1 MWQKWVKDAADPKRA
16 GHFLDLLA
24 ATSAGSQL
32 KKFSADQIRIIV
44 ALLSG
49 SQALGELL
57 VANPDWLPVLETG
70 RLKFPR
76 RAQGFQREVEG
87 WLKPRLAAR
96 DYTGALTELRCFKQR
111 EMLRIAAR
119 DLARLGNVVEITRE
133 ISDVADVCLNTVWRI
148 CRQQFFEKFGQPCH
162 QDAEG
167 NWQPTE
173 FCVLGMGK
181 LGGQELNYSSDVDVL
196 FLYND
201 EGEVFKEPPAP
212 GKTPRS
218 ALSNHQFFN
227 KLAEAFAAE
236 VSRMTAEGFL
246 FRVDLRLRPEGDAG
260 PLARSLESYENYYAQ
275 WGQTWE
281 RMMLIKARYVAGDE
295 GLAAEFLEMIQS
307 FRFPPLLSADVL
319 REVAAV
325 KDRIE
330 REVVRAEELER
341 NVKLG
346 RGGIREIEFVVQS
359 LQILHAGRLP
369 FLQTAQT
376 LPCLAK
382 LAQYKLLAEK
392 EAKQLDAAYRFLRD
406 VEHRLQMEENQQ
418 THTIPEDRPARLRLA
433 RLMSFKSLEEFEAA
447 LKTHTGNVRRVY
459 DQMLKAETAK
469 PAEAILPEEF
479 EGAEAD
485 WKDLLA
491 AHSFRDPETAVRL
504 LKEFAEGPG
513 YVHVSPHTTELV
525 RQLIL
530 KFLAL
535 CPKKSRTGFPPS
547 RRAKAP
553 LRRDGGQPVSISKTT
568 EKDGDR
574 RDACPTLSDPDR
586 VLTRLESFIEA
597 YGTRTALFEM
607 WNSNPPAFELL
618 LLLFDRSEFL
628 AEVAIRTPDLVD
640 DLVNSDRLRQ
650 HKTAPE
656 ILKDLRYGLADEDQ
670 FLWLRRYH
678 EAELMRLG
686 LRDILGLTNFERNLE
701 ELSAL
706 ADACLQ
712 YAVEVVMR
720 KNKVKTPPFV
730 IIGLGKLAGCEIDY
744 GSDLDIVFVAD
755 AKTKGLAKFQ
765 RLAMEVMDLLTRRT
779 EQGTVFQTDA
789 RLRPDGEKGLLVNT
803 LAAYEAYYQ
812 NRAQLWEIQALTRTR
827 AVAGDMKLGGKFQKL
842 AAKLTDFKKIS
853 SVGVE
858 VTRLTSSNRKSETPY
873 VVSYSSNWKEQIH
886 QMRMRIEKERTPRGQ
901 DDLAIKTGRGGFMDA
916 EFIAQALCLEHGWQE
931 ANTLRALERGRDA
944 VGVQSSDCVSAKGT
958 LKRELQ
964 LLTHADWDKL
974 IENYRRLR
982 RVEGILRRWSY
993 EGETVLPDDA
1003 PAFYRVSVHCG
1014 FATPDE
1020 FRKALAK
1027 WRQAIREVYEKVFNA
1042 KTQRSREE
1050 KRIRKSCG

>member
-1 MWQKWVKDAADPKRA
+1 MPKMTWQKWVEDAADPKRA

-32 KKFSADQIRIIV
+32 KKFSAGQIRVLV
-44 ALLSG
+44 ALFSG

-57 VANPDWLPVLETG
+57 VAHPEWLPVLEAG
-70 RLKFPR
+70 NLKYPR
-76 RAQGFQREVEG
+76 RTQGFQHEVEG
-87 WLKPRLAAR
+87 WLKPKLAAN
-96 DYTGALTELRCFKQR
+96 DYTGALTELRRFKQR

-119 DLARLGNVVEITRE
+119 DLARLGDVVEITRE
-133 ISDVADVCLNTVWRI
+133 ISDMADVCLDAVWRI
-148 CRQQFFEKFGQPCH
+148 CRQQFFEKFGQPRH

-167 NWQPTE
+167 NWLPTE

-181 LGGQELNYSSDVDVL
+181 LGGQELNYSSDVDL
-196 FLYND
+196 MFLYTD
-201 EGEVFKEPPAP
+201 EGEVFKEAPPKKGSRLDGVSP
-212 GKTPRS
+212 HQQTRT
-218 ALSNHQFFN
+218 LSNHQFFN
-227 KLAEAFAAE
+227 KLVEAFAAE
-236 VSRMTAEGFL
+236 ISRMTAEGFL

-281 RMMLIKARYVAGDE
+281 RMMLIKARCVAADE
-295 GLAAEFLEMIQS
+295 ALAAEFLEMIQS

-330 REVVRAEELER
+330 LEVVKAEELER

-376 LPCLAK
+376 LTCLAK
-382 LAQYKLLAEK
+382 LAQYKLLTEE
-392 EAKQLDAAYRFLRD
+392 EARQLDDAYRFLRD
-406 VEHRLQMEENQQ
+406 IEHRLQMDENQQ
-418 THTIPEDRPARLRLA
+418 THTIPEDAPARLRLA

-447 LKTHTGNVRRVY
+447 LRTHTGNVRRVY
-459 DQMLKAETAK
+459 DHLLKAETAK
-469 PAEAILPEEF
+469 PADAILPAEF
-479 EGAEAD
+479 EGAETE

-525 RQLIL
+525 RQLIK

-535 CPKKSRTGFPPS
+535 CPKPALKSAIVNRE
-547 RRAKAP
+547 
-553 LRRDGGQPVSISKTT
+553 SKI
-568 EKDGDR
+568 
-574 RDACPTLSDPDR
+574 LSDPDR

-597 YGTRTALFEM
+597 YGTRAALFEM

-628 AEVAIRTPDLVD
+628 AEAAIRTPDLVD
-640 DLVNSDRLRQ
+640 DLVNGGRLRQ
-650 HKTAPE
+650 HKTALE

-686 LRDILGLTNFERNLE
+686 LRDILGLADFERNLE

-720 KNKVKTPPFV
+720 KNKIKTPPFV

-744 GSDLDIVFVAD
+744 GSDLDIMFVAD
-755 AKTKGLAKFQ
+755 GKTKGLAKLQ
-765 RLAMEVMDLLTRRT
+765 RLAAEVMDLLSRRT
-779 EQGTVFQTDA
+779 GRGIVFQTDA

-803 LAAYEAYYQ
+803 LAAYEEYYRK
-812 NRAQLWEIQALTRTR
+812 RAQFWEIQALTRAR
-827 AVAGDMKLGGKFQKL
+827 PVAGDLALGRKFQKRVAVL
-842 AAKLTDFKKIS
+842 ADFSKVAPASRRQKMKSGDSRRDACATLPACFTPDWKK
-853 SVGVE
+853 
-858 VTRLTSSNRKSETPY
+858 
-873 VVSYSSNWKEQIH
+873 QIH
-886 QMRMRIEKERTPRGQ
+886 EMRMRIEKERTPRGQ
-901 DDLAIKTGRGGFMDA
+901 DELAIKTGRGGFMDA
-916 EFIAQALCLEHGWQE
+916 EFIAQALCLENGWQE
-931 ANTLRALERGRDA
+931 ANTLSALERGRAA
-944 VGVQSSDCVSAKGT
+944 VGVQSSDCVPGNGT

-964 LLTHADWDKL
+964 LTCVDWDKL

-993 EGETVLPDDA
+993 EGETVLPDDE
-1003 PAFYRVSVHCG
+1003 PAYYRVAVRCG
-1014 FATPDE
+1014 FVTPDE
-1020 FRKALAK
+1020 FRMALAK
-1027 WRQAIREVYEKVFNA
+1027 WRGVIREVYEKVFYANA
-1042 KTQRSREE
+1042 LGRKKENT
-1050 KRIRKSCG
+1050 IRKVCG

>member
-1 MWQKWVKDAADPKRA
+1 
-16 GHFLDLLA
+16 
-24 ATSAGSQL
+24 
-32 KKFSADQIRIIV
+32 
-44 ALLSG
+44 
-49 SQALGELL
+49 
-57 VANPDWLPVLETG
+57 
-70 RLKFPR
+70 
-76 RAQGFQREVEG
+76 
-87 WLKPRLAAR
+87 
-96 DYTGALTELRCFKQR
+96 
-111 EMLRIAAR
+111 
-119 DLARLGNVVEITRE
+119 
-133 ISDVADVCLNTVWRI
+133 
-148 CRQQFFEKFGQPCH
+148 
-162 QDAEG
+162 
-167 NWQPTE
+167 
-173 FCVLGMGK
+173 
-181 LGGQELNYSSDVDVL
+181 
-196 FLYND
+196 
-201 EGEVFKEPPAP
+201 
-212 GKTPRS
+212 
-218 ALSNHQFFN
+218 
-227 KLAEAFAAE
+227 
-236 VSRMTAEGFL
+236 
-246 FRVDLRLRPEGDAG
+246 
-260 PLARSLESYENYYAQ
+260 
-275 WGQTWE
+275 
-281 RMMLIKARYVAGDE
+281 MLIKARCVAGDE

-307 FRFPPLLSADVL
+307 FRFPPTLSADVL
-319 REVAAV
+319 HEIAAV

-330 REVVRAEELER
+330 REIVGSEELER

-346 RGGIREIEFVVQS
+346 RGGIREIEFIAQT

-382 LAQYKLLAEK
+382 LAQYKLLAEE
-392 EAKQLDAAYRFLRD
+392 EAQQLDAAYRFLRD

-433 RLMSFKSLEEFEAA
+433 RLMGFKSLEEFETA
-447 LKTHTGNVRRVY
+447 LKMHTGSVRRVY
-459 DQMLKAETAK
+459 DQLLKAESAK
-469 PAEAILPEEF
+469 PAETILPAEF
-479 EGAEAD
+479 DGAEAE

-535 CPKKSRTGFPPS
+535 CPKQKPKASRQRPDSSSSASDLQSPIS
-547 RRAKAP
+547 N
-553 LRRDGGQPVSISKTT
+553 LR
-568 EKDGDR
+568 
-574 RDACPTLSDPDR
+574 LSDPDR

-628 AEVAIRTPDLVD
+628 AEVAIRTPDLID
-640 DLVNSDRLRQ
+640 DLVNSGRLRQ

-656 ILKDLRYGLADEDQ
+656 ILKDLRYGLTDEDQ

-686 LRDILGLTNFERNLE
+686 LRDILGLAGFERNLE

-720 KNKVKTPPFV
+720 RNKIKAPPFV

-755 AKTKGLAKFQ
+755 TKANGLAKFQ
-765 RLAMEVMDLLTRRT
+765 RLAVEVMDLLSRRT
-779 EQGTVFQTDA
+779 EQGIVFQTDA

-803 LAAYEAYYQ
+803 LTACEEYYRK
-812 NRAQLWEIQALTRTR
+812 RAQLWEIQALTRTR
-827 AVAGDMKLGGKFQKL
+827 PVAGDFKLGERFQKL
-842 AAKLTDFKKIS
+842 AATLTNFKRFS
-853 SVGVE
+853 SAGVE

-873 VVSYSSNWKEQIH
+873 VVSYTPDWKKQIH
-886 QMRMRIEKERTPRGQ
+886 RMRMRIEKERTPRGQ

-916 EFIAQALCLEHGWQE
+916 EFIAQALCLENGWQE

-944 VGVQSSDCVSAKGT
+944 GVLRDA
-958 LKRELQ
+958 E
-964 LLTHADWDKL
+964 KL

-1003 PAFYRVSVHCG
+1003 PAFYRVSVRCG

-1020 FRKALAK
+1020 FRKALAQ
-1027 WRQAIREVYEKVFNA
+1027 WRGAIREVYNKVF
-1042 KTQRSREE
+1042 QLD
-1050 KRIRKSCG
+1050 